1 MRFTAEKSVMPN
13 RFLVG
18 PVHADDRSSLP
29 DNCLTFGPVGADVA
43 VGRDASWDAILALLP
58 GDWRPDCVVLDLAAG
73 AIPQGLWT
81 AATPLVALAHGW
93 GIRWHLYRRLLPHCE
108 LVLADPEGAEII
120 TREGITHARV
130 GNHVGVGPPLE
141 EVESE
146 GKRDIDLLMAGGLHP
161 AAQRERLRWLAR
173 LARWSDRWRVAV
185 HRGDDPVGYRPLL
198 RRARIA
204 FCPHC
209 PGDDGRLALE
219 AAAAG
224 ALVVRESG
232 DRAADCLRDGRE
244 CVHFTED
251 DLEPLVEKYLA
262 DEEGRRE
269 LADAARSRVREC
281 GGSLG
286 WQGVQ
291 AAIEAEWPELQTRVA
306 GRPGSDPQDRLL
318 ARTWQA
324 LHDPDPPDVTLVQ
337 DLAAAPPSAALHCA
351 LGAATALA
359 APQPDRKLQVAEAAA
374 EHFGRALDADP
385 GFDLAALFRAEALS
399 AAGRRQPAVEQAR
412 RALELLDRGGT
423 LDGMNGDVLPFPTG
437 LTHFRAEW
445 ERAAWKNAGN
455 PGGERKAKRR
465 LIRWRLH
472 GLLAKETGSLPHRYE
487 AALARPDLPSTRA
500 ALGAALL
507 HAGCV
512 AEAVPH
518 LRRALEANPL
528 DSTTARVL
536 FEALGSL
543 GRPDEQAR
551 FASERRLLTRAAHP
565 LVADEPWAYA
575 AVPVAPS
582 VSAVPAARPRVSL
595 CMIVKDE
602 EIILPDCLASTADLV
617 DDIIVV
623 DTGSTDRTKEVAA
636 RFGAKVFDFPW
647 CDSFAEARNESL
659 KHAAGEWVFWPDA
672 DDRFDEDNRRKFKNL
687 LAGLPDADVAYL
699 LRQWSVPDAV
709 SGAVAVVDQAKL
721 FRLRPD
727 VRFEYRVHE
736 QILPAVLRR
745 GGGVLPTDV
754 VFRHIG
760 YHDPA
765 VKRRKLERNLRLLRL
780 QDAERPDDP
789 FTLYNL
795 GGVCLDLRQ
804 AEEAAVL
811 FRRTLER
818 SPPGYTL
825 TPKTYALLA
834 QCLRQ
839 LKRAEEALAVCR
851 EGRGRFP
858 GDAELLFHE
867 GLLLE
872 ERGEAGAAEGCFL
885 AVLAAPA
892 NPSFACS
899 DVGMRGHKTRHHLA
913 LLYRR
918 QGRLKEA
925 EAQWRAALAERPDFV
940 PGWVM
945 WGEMLLGQG
954 RSAQW
959 EQAAARLEADPA
971 MSGTAAVI
979 RGWRRLAEKDY
990 AGARRLLER
999 PAGNV
1004 QALWRGELL
1013 AQALEAEGLD
1023 PTAAARAWRDVL
1035 VLDPNHVLA
1044 HRRLER
1050 LERKLDGAPI

>member
-1 MRFTAEKSVMPN
+1 MPN
-13 RFLVG
+13 RYLVG
-18 PVHADDRSSLP
+18 PVPQSAGDFLP
-29 DNCLTFGPVGADVA
+29 GNCLTFGPAGADLVI
-43 VGRDASWDAILALLP
+43 GRDAAWEAILALLP

-81 AATPLVALAHGW
+81 VPAPLVALARDW
-93 GIRWHLYRRLLPHCE
+93 GIRWHLYRRLLPRCE
-108 LVLADPEGAEII
+108 LALADPDGVEVM
-120 TREGITHARV
+120 TREGFRHARV
-130 GNHVGVGPPLE
+130 GNSIGVGPPLE
-141 EVESE
+141 EAAPEAN
-146 GKRDIDLLMAGGLHP
+146 RDVDLLMAGGLHP
-161 AAQRERLRWLAR
+161 AAQKGRLRWLAR
-173 LARWSDRWRVAV
+173 LARWSDHWRVAV
-185 HRGDDPVGYRPLL
+185 HRGNDLEGYRPLL

-232 DRAADCLRDGRE
+232 DRAADCLRDGQE
-244 CVHFTED
+244 CIHFTED
-251 DLEPLVEKYLA
+251 DLEPLLEKYLA
-262 DEEGRRE
+262 DEESRRA
-269 LADAARSRVREC
+269 LADAARNRVREC
-281 GGSLG
+281 VGSLG

-306 GRPGSDPQDRLL
+306 GRPGWDPLDRLL

-324 LHDPDPPDVTLVQ
+324 LHDPDPPDASLTQ

-359 APQPDRKLQVAEAAA
+359 APQSDRKLQVAEAAA

-385 GFDLAALFRAEALS
+385 GFVLAALFRAEALS

-423 LDGMNGDVLPFPTG
+423 LDGLKGDIPPFPTG

-507 HAGCV
+507 QAGCA

-528 DSTTARVL
+528 DSTTARVH

-543 GRPDEQAR
+543 GQPDEQAR
-551 FASERRLLTRAAHP
+551 FAGERRLLARAAHP
-565 LVADEPWAYA
+565 LVADEPWTYA
-575 AVPVAPS
+575 AVPAAPS
-582 VSAVPAARPRVSL
+582 LPAAPAIRRRVSL

-602 EIILPDCLASTADLV
+602 EANLPDCLASTADLV
-617 DDIIVV
+617 DEIIVV

-636 RFGAKVFDFPW
+636 SFGAKVFDFPW

-659 KHAAGEWVFWPDA
+659 KHASGDWVFWPDA
-672 DDRFDEDNRRKFKNL
+672 DDRLDEDNRRKLKTL
-687 LAGLPDADVAYL
+687 LAGLPDADAAYL

-745 GGGVLPTDV
+745 GGTVRPTDI
-754 VFRHIG
+754 VFRHVG

-765 VKRRKLERNLRLLRL
+765 LKKRKLERNLRLLRM

-795 GGVCLDLRQ
+795 GGVCLDLHDV
-804 AEEAAVL
+804 EAAAAL

-825 TPKTYALLA
+825 TPKTYALLT

-839 LKRAEEALAVCR
+839 AGRPDEALKVCR

-867 GLLLE
+867 GLLHQD
-872 ERGEAGAAEGCFL
+872 RGEAGAAEARWL

-892 NPSFACS
+892 NPSFACT
-899 DVGMRGHKTRHHLA
+899 DVGLQGHKTRHHLA

-918 QGRLKEA
+918 QKRLGEA
-925 EAQWRAALAERPDFV
+925 EAQWREALAERPDFV
-940 PGWVM
+940 PGWVGL
-945 WGEMLLGQG
+945 GEMLLGQG
-954 RSAQW
+954 RQAEW
-959 EQAAARLEADPA
+959 EQAAVRLEADPET
-971 MSGTAAVI
+971 SETADVI

-990 AGARRLLER
+990 AEARRLLEQA
-999 PAGNV
+999 AGGTH
-1004 QALWRGELL
+1004 ALWRGELL
-1013 AQALEAEGLD
+1013 AQALEAEGRD
-1023 PTAAARAWRDVL
+1023 PAAAARAWQDVL
-1035 VLDPNHVLA
+1035 VLDPHHGLA

-1050 LERKLDGAPI
+1050 LGRKVNGAPA